1 MTTRD
6 PAPEERTGLLFV
18 CLGNICR
25 SPLAEGLFLHLAKER
40 GVRDRFLVDSCG
52 TGGWHVG
59 EPPDKRAR
67 QVAKRRGVAL
77 VGRAR
82 RLDAPV
88 DFERFDLILPMDRAN
103 LQDLHDEGAPKERTR
118 LLRSFDPA
126 LSDADDP
133 DVPDPYYGGPEGFD
147 VVFDMVRRACDGL
160 LEELTRR

>member
-1 MTTRD
+1 MTTPD
-6 PAPEERTGLLFV
+6 AAPEGRTGLLFV

-25 SPLAEGLFLHLAKER
+25 SPLAEGLFLHLAQER

-59 EPPDKRAR
+59 EAPDKRAR
-67 QVAKRRGVAL
+67 QVARRRGVAL

-118 LLRSFDPA
+118 LLRSFDPT
-126 LSDADDP
+126 LTDEDL
-133 DVPDPYYGGPEGFD
+133 DVPDPYYGGSEGFD

-160 LEELTRR
+160 LDELTRR